1 MGETFTLVV
10 TPAKGYK
17 MQSLTVTHATR
28 ACAMSTRC
36 AT

>member
-1 MGETFTLVV
+1 MGETITLVV

-17 MQSLTVTHATR
+17 MQSLTATHATR
-28 ACAMSTRC
+28 ACDMSTRW